1 MSIPKSEDHHALLR
15 SGTRSI
21 EAKGHLRCERTEI
34 RCIWERCCLLL
45 DELFTPGTVW
55 VLHVLDTALRRGTC
69 RIEKVKIERM
79 HGAEAARSR
88 WNAAVSAL
96 AASTFVR
103 GSGRTYFVFCF
114 GGKSELHQYAAR
126 PVTEIRKQKENAVAR
141 RRAAVRGTRLCA
153 PATSNP
159 LRVAGTPAYARPLA
173 PVLT

>member
-1 MSIPKSEDHHALLR
+1 MYMGAV
-15 SGTRSI
+15 
-21 EAKGHLRCERTEI
+21 
-34 RCIWERCCLLL
+34 LL

-114 GGKSELHQYAAR
+114 GGIVADLVSLSPR
-126 PVTEIRKQKENAVAR
+126 VTLSCNI
-141 RRAAVRGTRLCA
+141 L
-153 PATSNP
+153 
-159 LRVAGTPAYARPLA
+159 
-173 PVLT
+173 